1 MAGGDGAAVTTNQTT
16 VLKIGGSVLEPWP
29 SPAFMAA
36 LARTVA
42 AGEKL
47 VIVHGG
53 GKALTGLLARLGVAT
68 EFKNGL
74 RVTGAATLQAAVMA
88 FAGEVNTQLVAA
100 LNRAGVAAVGL
111 TGLDAASVRARVAKL
126 ELGAVGIPEAAEARL
141 PQALLDSGYV
151 PVYASLASDGMGG
164 VLNVNADQFAAALA
178 GALGAQRMLFVTD
191 VPGVLDADGGLIP
204 EISLAGM
211 EAMAASGALRGGM
224 LPKADACRAAL
235 AGGAGTVTILGAEAA
250 LRLDEIMAGQGSG
263 SGTPCGTQVTRA

>member
-1 MAGGDGAAVTTNQTT
+1 MTTNTTT
-16 VLKIGGSVLEPWP
+16 VLKIGGSVLEPAP
-29 SPAFMAA
+29 APAFMAA
-36 LARTVA
+36 VARTVA

-53 GKALTGLLARLGVAT
+53 GKALNALLGRLGVAT

-111 TGLDAASVRARVAKL
+111 TGLDASSVRAQVADPG
-126 ELGAVGIPEAAEARL
+126 LGAVGIPDAAEARL
-141 PQALLDSGYV
+141 PRALLDAGYI
-151 PVYASLASDGMGG
+151 PVYASLASDGDGG
-164 VLNVNADQFAAALA
+164 VLNVNADQFAASLA
-178 GALGAQRMLFVTD
+178 GALGAERMLFVTD
-191 VPGVLDADGGLIP
+191 VPGVLDANGGLIP
-204 EISLAGM
+204 QISLAGM
-211 EAMAASGALRGGM
+211 EAMAASGAIRGGM

-250 LRLDEIMAGQGSG
+250 LRLDEIIAGPGA
-263 SGTPCGTQVTRA
+263 GTPCGTQVTRA